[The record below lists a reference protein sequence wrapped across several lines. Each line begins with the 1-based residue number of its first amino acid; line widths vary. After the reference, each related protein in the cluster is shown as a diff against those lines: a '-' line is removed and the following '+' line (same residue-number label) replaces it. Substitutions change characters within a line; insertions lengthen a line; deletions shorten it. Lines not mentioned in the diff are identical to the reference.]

1 MTFFRKEF
9 NLVSIIIIAKR
20 RSGMTLEPEVNQ
32 LFAAR
37 FVKTSIR
44 LNSLPHTLRMD
55 NTRAVTRYLRSMEM
69 RMKKKRKVTVEV
81 GQVGQEQAKVAMG
94 KEKLVVNKSLK
105 WWIL

>member
-1 MTFFRKEF
+1 
-9 NLVSIIIIAKR
+9 
-20 RSGMTLEPEVNQ
+20 
-32 LFAAR
+32 
-37 FVKTSIR
+37 
-44 LNSLPHTLRMD
+44 MD

-94 KEKLVVNKSLK
+94 KEVLVVNKSLK